1 MANKKKKAKKMAARG
16 RSAAQIKA
24 KTGVGSASAQRYV
37 ARHSPAPKPAPNPQQ
52 TSEPT
57 PSASPTASMYINTAG
72 TPVQTQAPTRPSHVR
87 ESYVDAGSGKT
98 YKTRFVPG
106 AMLPGQRGYD
116 AATGGGVWVAGPTSD
131 EDVRAWYRGSD
142 PWNTGIDKAIE
153 MSGKDASAFTLGGL
167 YGGSP
172 TESSTEI
179 STEISAD
186 PSKQKKKKKNKKVK
200 IKGVGQGL
208 RISGG
213 GGLSKGELKT
223 ILGASNKDPGRVI
236 GKLDKINKKLAGKD
250 KTGITLR
257 SGAANML
264 IKKGSKPGR
273 SFDFGGGAIG
283 SALAG
288 MMGDPGSPG
297 TWFQG
302 QKRGFREAV
311 EPTFLAKGMDLNPK
325 GKETVRGV
333 GKQYKV
339 PKRFLGDTTV
349 DDTTVDDTTVDD
361 TTVDDNITGGG
372 GGFTEEDTMAEEPI
386 IPEEEPIDTS
396 LSSGVGGLDLASWA
410 TGFRRARSARQ
421 KAGKGAQGLAS
432 QKKSPFK
439 SWNS

>member
-1 MANKKKKAKKMAARG
+1 MAKKNKRQANRMAKQGKSADYIAKRTGVSTRKAGKLTAKAAPAIQARQ
-16 RSAAQIKA
+16 AAQQQARSTPI
-24 KTGVGSASAQRYV
+24 VGS
-37 ARHSPAPKPAPNPQQ
+37 SPA
-52 TSEPT
+52 
-57 PSASPTASMYINTAG
+57 ASMYINTAG
-72 TPVQTQAPTRPSHVR
+72 TPVQTQAPTRPSHVK

-106 AMLPGQRGYD
+106 AMMPGQKGYD
-116 AATGGGVWVAGPTSD
+116 AATGGGVWAAGAMSD
-131 EDVRAWYRGSD
+131 EAVRAWYRGSD
-142 PWNTGIDKAIE
+142 PWNTGMDKAIE
-153 MSGKDASAFTLGGL
+153 SSGKDASAFTLDGL

-172 TESSTEI
+172 AEI
-179 STEISAD
+179 STEISTD
-186 PSKQKKKKKNKKVK
+186 PSKQRKRNKKVK

-273 SFDFGGGAIG
+273 SFDFGAGPIG

-297 TWFQG
+297 TWFKG
-302 QKRGFREAV
+302 QKKGVREAV
-311 EPTFLAKGMDLNPK
+311 EPTFLDKGMDLNPK

-339 PKRFLGDTTV
+339 PKRFR
-349 DDTTVDDTTVDD
+349 DDTTPLPETTPPPE
-361 TTVDDNITGGG
+361 TTTGGG
-372 GGFTEEDTMAEEPI
+372 GGGGGPI

-396 LSSGVGGLDLASWA
+396 LSSGAGGLDLASWA
-410 TGFRRARSARQ
+410 TGFKRARSARQ

-439 SWNS
+439 SWNA